1 MSSAQHTVMYPK
13 PKLAAPSDLADR
25 PERDRRILQHLGQ
38 VKLIASRIHD
48 KLPESVCLD
57 DLISAGVLGLIDA
70 VDHFDETLNVK
81 LKTYAEHKIRGAILD
96 SLRSLD
102 WAPRNKRRKSKQI
115 EATIGSLERTLKR
128 SPTEDEVAAQ
138 LGITLVEYRRWLVEI
153 RGINLA
159 PMEQGPSG
167 DGEGSSVLRFISD
180 DEDEW
185 PSALLEQSEL
195 RRVVAEL
202 ITRLPEVERT
212 IITLYYT
219 KEFTLRELANV
230 VDLHETRVSQL
241 KSQAI
246 LRLRSA
252 MHMKWPR

>member
-1 MSSAQHTVMYPK
+1 MYPK
-13 PKLAAPSDLADR
+13 STLEAPADLTNHSV
-25 PERDRRILQHLGQ
+25 RDQRILQHLKQ

-48 KLPESVCLD
+48 RVPESVCLD

-70 VDHFDETLNVK
+70 VDHFDDSRDIK

-115 EATIGSLERTLKR
+115 EATVATLEKSLHRA
-128 SPTEDEVAAQ
+128 PTEEEIAENLAIS
-138 LGITLVEYRRWLVEI
+138 LPEYRRWLVEI

-159 PMEQGPSG
+159 PMEQGPTG
-167 DGEGSSVLRFISD
+167 DDEGSSVLRFISD

-195 RRVVAEL
+195 RRVIAEL
-202 ITRLPEVERT
+202 IERLPEVERT
-212 IITLYYT
+212 IVTLYYR
-219 KEFTLRELANV
+219 KEFTLREIANV
-230 VDLHETRVSQL
+230 VNLHETRISQL

-252 MHMKWPR
+252 MHTKWPR

>member
-1 MSSAQHTVMYPK
+1 MYPK
-13 PKLAAPSDLADR
+13 PTLALSDFSAR
-25 PERDRRILQHLGQ
+25 SERDRRILEHLGQ

-70 VDHFDETLNVK
+70 VDHFDESLNVK

-102 WAPRNKRRKSKQI
+102 WAPRNKRRKYKQI
-115 EATIGSLERTLKR
+115 EASISNLEKSLQRV
-128 SPTEDEVAAQ
+128 PTEDEVAGQ
-138 LGITLVEYRRWLVEI
+138 LAITLEEYRRWLVEI

-159 PMEQGPSG
+159 PMEQGPTG
-167 DGEGSSVLRFISD
+167 DGEGSSVLRFVSD

-195 RRVVAEL
+195 KRVVADL
-202 ITRLPEVERT
+202 IGRLPEVERT
-212 IITLYYT
+212 IITLYYR
-219 KEFTLRELANV
+219 KEFTLREIAKV
-230 VDLHETRVSQL
+230 VSLHETRVSQL

>member
-1 MSSAQHTVMYPK
+1 MYPK
-13 PKLAAPSDLADR
+13 PTLALPTDLSER
-25 PERDRRILQHLGQ
+25 PERDRRILEHLGQ
-38 VKLIASRIHD
+38 VRLIASRIHD

-70 VDHFDETLNVK
+70 VDHFDDTLNVK

-115 EATIGSLERTLKR
+115 EAAIGLLERNLKR
-128 SPTEDEVAAQ
+128 APTEDEVAAH
-138 LGITLVEYRRWLVEI
+138 LSISLEEYRRWLVEI

-159 PMEQGPSG
+159 PMEQGPTG
-167 DGEGSSVLRFISD
+167 EGEGSSVLRFISD

-195 RRVVAEL
+195 RRVVADL
-202 ITRLPEVERT
+202 IARLPEVERT

-219 KEFTLRELANV
+219 KEFTLREIAKV

>member
-1 MSSAQHTVMYPK
+1 
-13 PKLAAPSDLADR
+13 
-25 PERDRRILQHLGQ
+25 
-38 VKLIASRIHD
+38 
-48 KLPESVCLD
+48 
-57 DLISAGVLGLIDA
+57 
-70 VDHFDETLNVK
+70 
-81 LKTYAEHKIRGAILD
+81 
-96 SLRSLD
+96 
-102 WAPRNKRRKSKQI
+102 
-115 EATIGSLERTLKR
+115 
-128 SPTEDEVAAQ
+128 
-138 LGITLVEYRRWLVEI
+138 
-153 RGINLA
+153 
-159 PMEQGPSG
+159 MEQGPTG

-219 KEFTLRELANV
+219 KEFTLREIAKV